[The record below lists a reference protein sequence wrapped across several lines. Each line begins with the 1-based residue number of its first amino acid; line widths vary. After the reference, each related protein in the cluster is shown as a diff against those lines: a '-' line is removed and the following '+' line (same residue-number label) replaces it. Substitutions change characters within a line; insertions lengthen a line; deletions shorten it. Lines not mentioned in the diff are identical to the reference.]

1 MKDIFFISES
11 RKKVYLKLLNSSK
24 KKFYFT
30 KIEEAR
36 NSSKEIWNVIKEVE
50 NKNSCEK
57 ADFNCILINNNK
69 VTYPKQ
75 ISELICKHFLIK
87 IGLKDNADENKAI
100 QFLSEA

>member
-36 NSSKEIWNVIKEVE
+36 NSSKEI
-50 NKNSCEK
+50 
-57 ADFNCILINNNK
+57 
-69 VTYPKQ
+69 
-75 ISELICKHFLIK
+75 
-87 IGLKDNADENKAI
+87 
-100 QFLSEA
+100 